1 MTKKQKNHK
10 GEPCIIMLSQEK
22 YFRQRIIKYL
32 NKHTVTEASRYFKIS
47 RKTIYKWLKRYDGTL
62 SSLEDRSHRPHHSP
76 NAHTEKEI
84 KIIKR
89 LLKKH
94 KWNDLILIYQELT
107 EKYAYTRSY
116 GGFKR
121 LVYKLKSVKI
131 KKKKKRKSKPYKR
144 AEYIGQKVQVD
155 VKFVPSYCVTNGKK
169 YYEYIAVDEC
179 SRWAY
184 RQMYDEHSTY
194 SSYKFLLELIKA
206 APFQIR
212 EIQTDNG
219 REFTNALV
227 TTKNVKTMFE
237 SALEHLGIKYN
248 RIRVATP
255 RHNGK
260 VERQNRQDEERFYR
274 NMKMYNLDDGK
285 KQLATYQR
293 KSNNYI
299 KTCLNMKSP
308 NQIVAEYLGVM

>member
-1 MTKKQKNHK
+1 MMEHL
-10 GEPCIIMLSQEK
+10 E
-22 YFRQRIIKYL
+22 
-32 NKHTVTEASRYFKIS
+32 
-47 RKTIYKWLKRYDGTL
+47 
-62 SSLEDRSHRPHHSP
+62 SLEDRSHRPHNSPKAHS
-76 NAHTEKEI
+76 EKELKLI
-84 KIIKR
+84 RR
-89 LLKKH
+89 LAKKH
-94 KWNDLILIYQELT
+94 NWTDLILIYQELK
-107 EKYAYTRSY
+107 ERYNYQRSY
-116 GGFKR
+116 GG
-121 LVYKLKSVKI
+121 LKQVIAKMKKNKA
-131 KKKKKRKSKPYKR
+131 KKKNKRKPKPYKR
-144 AEYIGQKVQVD
+144 AAYIGQKVQID
-155 VKFVPSYCVTNGKK
+155 VKFVPSECITDGKK

-219 REFTNALV
+219 TEFTKALLS
-227 TTKNVKTMFE
+227 KNPEKTIFE
-237 SALEHLGIKYN
+237 QELEKLGIIYH

-260 VERQNRQDEERFYR
+260 VERQNRQDGERFYSK
-274 NMKMYNLDDGK
+274 MKMYNLTDGR
-285 KQLATYQR
+285 KQLSAYQR

-308 NQIVAEYLGVM
+308 NQVIEEYLGVM

>member
-1 MTKKQKNHK
+1 
-10 GEPCIIMLSQEK
+10 MLSQMK
-22 YFRQRIIKYL
+22 HFRQRIIKYL
-32 NKHTVTEASRYFKIS
+32 EKHTVTEASIRFRIS
-47 RKTIYKWLKRYDGTL
+47 RKTIYKWKNRYDGTL
-62 SSLEDRSHRPHHSP
+62 ESLEDRSHRPHNSPKAHS
-76 NAHTEKEI
+76 EKELKLI
-84 KIIKR
+84 RR
-89 LLKKH
+89 LAKKH
-94 KWNDLILIYQELT
+94 NWTDLILIYQELK
-107 EKYAYTRSY
+107 ERYNYQRSY
-116 GGFKR
+116 GG
-121 LVYKLKSVKI
+121 LKQVIAKMKKNKA
-131 KKKKKRKSKPYKR
+131 KKKNKRKPKPYKR
-144 AEYIGQKVQVD
+144 AAYIGQKVQID
-155 VKFVPSYCVTNGKK
+155 VKFVPSECVTDGKK

-219 REFTNALV
+219 TEFTKALLS
-227 TTKNVKTMFE
+227 KNPEKTIFE
-237 SALEHLGIKYN
+237 QELEKLGIIYH

-260 VERQNRQDEERFYR
+260 VERQNRQDGERFYSK
-274 NMKMYNLDDGK
+274 MKMYNLTDGR
-285 KQLATYQR
+285 KQLSAYQR

-308 NQIVAEYLGVM
+308 NQVIEEYLGVM

>member
-1 MTKKQKNHK
+1 
-10 GEPCIIMLSQEK
+10 MLSQIK

-32 NKHTVTEASRYFKIS
+32 EKHTVTEASIRFKIS
-47 RKTIYKWLKRYDGTL
+47 RKTIYKWKNRYDGTL
-62 SSLEDRSHRPHHSP
+62 ESLEDRSHRPHNSPKAHS
-76 NAHTEKEI
+76 EKELKLI
-84 KIIKR
+84 RR
-89 LLKKH
+89 LAKKH
-94 KWNDLILIYQELT
+94 NWTDLILIYQELK
-107 EKYAYTRSY
+107 ERYNYQRSY
-116 GGFKR
+116 GG
-121 LVYKLKSVKI
+121 LKQVIAKMKKNKA
-131 KKKKKRKSKPYKR
+131 KKKNKRKPKPYKR
-144 AEYIGQKVQVD
+144 AAYIGQKVQID
-155 VKFVPSYCVTNGKK
+155 VKFVPSECITDGKK

-219 REFTNALV
+219 TEFTKALLS
-227 TTKNVKTMFE
+227 KNPKKTIFE
-237 SALEHLGIKYN
+237 QALEKLGIIYH

-260 VERQNRQDEERFYR
+260 VERQNRQDGERFYSK
-274 NMKMYNLDDGK
+274 MKMYNLTDGR
-285 KQLATYQR
+285 KQLSEYQR

-308 NQIVAEYLGVM
+308 NQVIEEYLGVM

>member
-1 MTKKQKNHK
+1 
-10 GEPCIIMLSQEK
+10 MLSQMK
-22 YFRQRIIKYL
+22 HFRQRIIKYL
-32 NKHTVTEASRYFKIS
+32 EKHTVTEASIRFKIS
-47 RKTIYKWLKRYDGTL
+47 RKTIYKWKNRYDGTL
-62 SSLEDRSHRPHHSP
+62 ESLEDRSHRPHNSPKAHS
-76 NAHTEKEI
+76 EKELKLI
-84 KIIKR
+84 RRIA
-89 LLKKH
+89 KKH
-94 KWNDLILIYQELT
+94 NWTDLILIYQELK
-107 EKYAYTRSY
+107 ERYNYQRSY
-116 GGFKR
+116 GG
-121 LVYKLKSVKI
+121 LKQVIAKMKKNKA
-131 KKKKKRKSKPYKR
+131 KKKNKRKPKPYKR
-144 AEYIGQKVQVD
+144 AAYIGQKVQID
-155 VKFVPSYCVTNGKK
+155 VKFVPSECITDGKK

-219 REFTNALV
+219 TEFTKALLS
-227 TTKNVKTMFE
+227 KNPEKTIFE
-237 SALEHLGIKYN
+237 QELEKLGIIYH

-260 VERQNRQDEERFYR
+260 VERQNRQDGERFYSK
-274 NMKMYNLDDGK
+274 MKMYNLTDGR
-285 KQLATYQR
+285 KQLSEYQR

-308 NQIVAEYLGVM
+308 NQVIEEYLGVM

>member
-1 MTKKQKNHK
+1 
-10 GEPCIIMLSQEK
+10 MLSQIK

-32 NKHTVTEASRYFKIS
+32 EKHTVTEASIRFKIS
-47 RKTIYKWLKRYDGTL
+47 RKTIYKWKNRYDGTL
-62 SSLEDRSHRPHHSP
+62 ESLEDRSHRPHNSPKAHS
-76 NAHTEKEI
+76 EKELKLI
-84 KIIKR
+84 RR
-89 LLKKH
+89 LAKKH
-94 KWNDLILIYQELT
+94 NWTDLILIYQELK
-107 EKYAYTRSY
+107 ERYNYQRSY
-116 GGFKR
+116 GG
-121 LVYKLKSVKI
+121 LKQVIAKMKKNKA
-131 KKKKKRKSKPYKR
+131 KKKNKRKPKPYKR
-144 AEYIGQKVQVD
+144 AAYIGQKVQID
-155 VKFVPSYCVTNGKK
+155 VKFVPSECITDGKK

-219 REFTNALV
+219 TEFTKALLS
-227 TTKNVKTMFE
+227 KNPKKTIFE
-237 SALEHLGIKYN
+237 QALEKLGIIYH

-260 VERQNRQDEERFYR
+260 VERQNRQDGERFYSK
-274 NMKMYNLDDGK
+274 MKMYNLTDGR
-285 KQLATYQR
+285 KQLSAYQR

-308 NQIVAEYLGVM
+308 NQVIEEYLGVM

>member
-1 MTKKQKNHK
+1 
-10 GEPCIIMLSQEK
+10 MLSQMK

-32 NKHTVTEASRYFKIS
+32 EKHTVTEASIRFKIS
-47 RKTIYKWLKRYDGTL
+47 RKTIYKWKNRYDGTL
-62 SSLEDRSHRPHHSP
+62 ESLEDRSHRPHNSPKAHS
-76 NAHTEKEI
+76 EKELKLI
-84 KIIKR
+84 RR
-89 LLKKH
+89 LAKKH
-94 KWNDLILIYQELT
+94 NWTDLILIYQELK
-107 EKYAYTRSY
+107 ERYNYQRSY
-116 GGFKR
+116 GG
-121 LVYKLKSVKI
+121 LKQVIAKMKKNKA
-131 KKKKKRKSKPYKR
+131 KKKNKRKPKPYKR
-144 AEYIGQKVQVD
+144 AAYIGQKVQID
-155 VKFVPSYCVTNGKK
+155 VKFVPSECITDGKK

-219 REFTNALV
+219 TEFTKALLS
-227 TTKNVKTMFE
+227 KNPEKTIFE
-237 SALEHLGIKYN
+237 QALEKLGIIYH

-260 VERQNRQDEERFYR
+260 VERQNRQDGERFYSK
-274 NMKMYNLDDGK
+274 MKMYNLTDGR
-285 KQLATYQR
+285 KQLSEYQR

-308 NQIVAEYLGVM
+308 NQVIEEYLGVM

>member
-1 MTKKQKNHK
+1 MKH
-10 GEPCIIMLSQEK
+10 
-22 YFRQRIIKYL
+22 FRQRIIKYL
-32 NKHTVTEASRYFKIS
+32 EKHTVTEASIRFKIS
-47 RKTIYKWLKRYDGTL
+47 RKTIYKWKNRYDGTL
-62 SSLEDRSHRPHHSP
+62 ESLEDRSHRPHNSPKAHS
-76 NAHTEKEI
+76 EKELKLI
-84 KIIKR
+84 RR
-89 LLKKH
+89 LAKKH
-94 KWNDLILIYQELT
+94 NWTDLILIYQELK
-107 EKYAYTRSY
+107 ERYNYQRSY
-116 GGFKR
+116 GG
-121 LVYKLKSVKI
+121 LKQVIAKMKKNKA
-131 KKKKKRKSKPYKR
+131 KKKNKRKPKPYKR
-144 AEYIGQKVQVD
+144 AAYIGQKVQID
-155 VKFVPSYCVTNGKK
+155 VKFVPSECITDGKK

-219 REFTNALV
+219 TEFTKALLS
-227 TTKNVKTMFE
+227 KNPEKTIFE
-237 SALEHLGIKYN
+237 QELEKLGIIYH

-260 VERQNRQDEERFYR
+260 VERQNRQDGERFYSK
-274 NMKMYNLDDGK
+274 MKMYNLTDGR
-285 KQLATYQR
+285 KQLSEYQR

-308 NQIVAEYLGVM
+308 NQVIEEYLGVM

>member
-1 MTKKQKNHK
+1 
-10 GEPCIIMLSQEK
+10 MLSQIK

-32 NKHTVTEASRYFKIS
+32 EKHTVTEASIRFKIS
-47 RKTIYKWLKRYDGTL
+47 RKTIYKWKNRYDGTL
-62 SSLEDRSHRPHHSP
+62 ESLEDRSHRPHNSPKAHS
-76 NAHTEKEI
+76 EKELKLI
-84 KIIKR
+84 RR
-89 LLKKH
+89 LAKKH
-94 KWNDLILIYQELT
+94 NWTDLILIYQELK
-107 EKYAYTRSY
+107 ERYNYQRSY
-116 GGFKR
+116 GG
-121 LVYKLKSVKI
+121 LKQVIAKMKKNKA
-131 KKKKKRKSKPYKR
+131 KKKNKRKPKPYKR
-144 AEYIGQKVQVD
+144 AAYIGQKVQID
-155 VKFVPSYCVTNGKK
+155 VKFVPSECITDGKK

-219 REFTNALV
+219 TEFTKALLS
-227 TTKNVKTMFE
+227 KNPEKTIFE
-237 SALEHLGIKYN
+237 QELEKLGIIYH

-260 VERQNRQDEERFYR
+260 VERQNRQDGERFYSK
-274 NMKMYNLDDGK
+274 MKMYNLTDGR
-285 KQLATYQR
+285 KQLSAYQR

-308 NQIVAEYLGVM
+308 NQVIEEYLGVM

>member
-1 MTKKQKNHK
+1 
-10 GEPCIIMLSQEK
+10 MLSQMK
-22 YFRQRIIKYL
+22 HFRQRIIKYL
-32 NKHTVTEASRYFKIS
+32 EKHTVTEASIRFKIS
-47 RKTIYKWLKRYDGTL
+47 RKTIYKWKNRYDGTL
-62 SSLEDRSHRPHHSP
+62 ESLEDRSHRPHNSPKAHS
-76 NAHTEKEI
+76 EKELKLI
-84 KIIKR
+84 RR
-89 LLKKH
+89 LAKKH
-94 KWNDLILIYQELT
+94 NWTDLILIYQELK
-107 EKYAYTRSY
+107 ERYNYQRSY
-116 GGFKR
+116 GG
-121 LVYKLKSVKI
+121 LKQVIAKMKKNKA
-131 KKKKKRKSKPYKR
+131 KKKNKRKPKPYKR
-144 AEYIGQKVQVD
+144 AAYIGQKVQID
-155 VKFVPSYCVTNGKK
+155 VKFVPSECVTDGKK

-219 REFTNALV
+219 TEFTKALLS
-227 TTKNVKTMFE
+227 KNPEKTIFE
-237 SALEHLGIKYN
+237 QELEKLGIIYH

-260 VERQNRQDEERFYR
+260 VERQNRQDGERFYSK
-274 NMKMYNLDDGK
+274 MKMYNLTDGR
-285 KQLATYQR
+285 KQLSAYQR

-308 NQIVAEYLGVM
+308 NQVIEEYLGVM

>member
-1 MTKKQKNHK
+1 
-10 GEPCIIMLSQEK
+10 MLTQEK
-22 YFRQRIIKYL
+22 YFRQRFIKYTQ
-32 NKHTVTEASRYFKIS
+32 NHSVTETAIRYRVS
-47 RKTIYKWLKRYDGTL
+47 RKTIYKWLKRYDGTVD
-62 SSLEDRSHRPHHSP
+62 SLEDKSHRPHTSP
-76 NAHTEKEI
+76 NAHTEREI
-84 KIIKR
+84 R
-89 LLKKH
+89 LIRRCVKKH
-94 KWNDLILIYQELT
+94 KWNDLILAYQEIRDR
-107 EKYAYTRSY
+107 YGYTRSY

-121 LVYKLKSVKI
+121 LVSKLRKLKP
-131 KKKKKRKSKPYKR
+131 KKKKKRKPKPYKR
-144 AEYIGQKVQVD
+144 ADYIGQKVQID
-155 VKFVPSYCVTNGKK
+155 VKFVPNYCVVNGKK

-206 APFQIR
+206 APFPIR

-219 REFTNALV
+219 SEFTNALR
-227 TTKNVKTMFE
+227 TTKGKKTIFE
-237 SALEHLGIKYN
+237 IALDNFGIKYH

-274 NMKMYNLDDGK
+274 HMKMYNLEDGK
-285 KQLATYQR
+285 KQLSIYQR

-299 KTCLNMKSP
+299 KTCLGMLSP
-308 NQIVAEYLGVM
+308 NQMVEKYLGVM

>member
-1 MTKKQKNHK
+1 
-10 GEPCIIMLSQEK
+10 MLSQMK
-22 YFRQRIIKYL
+22 HFRQRIIKYL
-32 NKHTVTEASRYFKIS
+32 EKHTVTEASIRFKIS
-47 RKTIYKWLKRYDGTL
+47 RKTIYKWKNRYDGTL
-62 SSLEDRSHRPHHSP
+62 ESLEDRSHRPHNSPKAHS
-76 NAHTEKEI
+76 EKELKLI
-84 KIIKR
+84 RR
-89 LLKKH
+89 LAKKH
-94 KWNDLILIYQELT
+94 NWTDLILIYQELK
-107 EKYAYTRSY
+107 ERYNYQRSY
-116 GGFKR
+116 GG
-121 LVYKLKSVKI
+121 LKQVIAKMKKNKA
-131 KKKKKRKSKPYKR
+131 KKKNKRKPKPYKR
-144 AEYIGQKVQVD
+144 AAYIGQKVQID
-155 VKFVPSYCVTNGKK
+155 VKFVPSECITDGKK

-219 REFTNALV
+219 TEFTKALLS
-227 TTKNVKTMFE
+227 KNPEKTIFE
-237 SALEHLGIKYN
+237 QELEKLGIIYH

-260 VERQNRQDEERFYR
+260 VERQNRQDGERFYSK
-274 NMKMYNLDDGK
+274 MKMYNLTDGR
-285 KQLATYQR
+285 KQLSEYQR

-308 NQIVAEYLGVM
+308 NQVIEEYLGVM